1 MRVLVVVV
9 ILLGGARAAA
19 AEETRTERYATTV
32 AVIDGI
38 GLGLAVPGVVLIT
51 GDDTRTLGIVAASV
65 GGALYLLGSPI
76 AHYVK
81 QDTRDKYYGSIL
93 LRVGALAVLGGIG
106 GKIGETRCTDE
117 DKNCDELV
125 LGLGIGAGIGA
136 LAVSVVDAAFLAKR
150 QVAVVPTSGGAMVG
164 IAGQF

>member
-1 MRVLVVVV
+1 MLVVALVL
-9 ILLGGARAAA
+9 IGSARSAA

-38 GLGLAVPGVVLIT
+38 GLGLAVPGVVMIT
-51 GDDTRTLGIVAASV
+51 NDDTRTLGIVAASV

-76 AHYVK
+76 THYVK
-81 QDTRDKYYGSIL
+81 QETKDRYYGSIL

-106 GKIGETRCTDE
+106 GKIGETKCTE
-117 DKNCDELV
+117 DDKTCDELV

-136 LAVSVVDAAFLAKR
+136 LAVSIVDAAFLAKR

>member
-1 MRVLVVVV
+1 MRLLIVALV
-9 ILLGGARAAA
+9 ICSARPAAA
-19 AEETRTERYATTV
+19 ETRTERYATTV

-38 GLGLAVPGVVLIT
+38 GLGLAVPGIVLIT
-51 GDDTRTLGIVAASV
+51 SDDTSTLGIVAASV

-81 QDTRDKYYGSIL
+81 QDTKDKYYGSIL

-106 GKIGETRCTDE
+106 AKIGETRCTE
-117 DKNCDELV
+117 QDKTCDELV
-125 LGLGIGAGIGA
+125 LGLGIGAGTGA
-136 LAVSVVDAAFLAKR
+136 LAVSVVDIAFLAKR
-150 QVAVVPTSGGAMVG
+150 QVAVVPANGGAMVG